1 MGNFIF
7 LGPLDL
13 HMTVS
18 FNSQSDCRV
27 QFASFVT
34 TGVMIASFNSLG
46 VKSAKTPIV
55 LGGFMQLTLKTID
68 QQVKKKKLWDLK

>member
-7 LGPLDL
+7 LGSLDL
-13 HMTVS
+13 HVIVS

-46 VKSAKTPIV
+46 VKSANTPIV
-55 LGGFMQLTLKTID
+55 
-68 QQVKKKKLWDLK
+68 

>member
-1 MGNFIF
+1 MGNFTF

-27 QFASFVT
+27 QFANFVT

-46 VKSAKTPIV
+46 VKSANTPIV
-55 LGGFMQLTLKTID
+55 
-68 QQVKKKKLWDLK
+68 